1 MIPHRRWFITVS
13 WQIRYANEPICLF
26 SPFITMDKTFSHQ
39 LYLTHQECPTC
50 PAPAEVKQ
58 FFVDLLGALFADF
71 TQLSHL
77 SEAQFEELLNSL
89 QHELERILLHN
100 PTRGIGN
107 ASQTASDFFNSLPAL
122 FETLHQDVGAMYEGD
137 PAAKSKSEVIRTYP
151 GFYAIAAY
159 RMAHK
164 LHQLGVQGI
173 PRIITEHAHSI
184 TGIDI
189 HPAASIGN
197 YFCIDHGTGI
207 VIGETTVIGNH
218 VKLYQGVTLGALSV
232 NKEDAV
238 KKRHPTIE
246 DHVVIYSGATIL
258 GGETIIGH
266 HSIIGGNVWITQ
278 SLNPHTKIYYQS
290 HGNRMVVNEA

>member
-1 MIPHRRWFITVS
+1 
-13 WQIRYANEPICLF
+13 
-26 SPFITMDKTFSHQ
+26 MDKTFSHQ
-39 LYLTHQECPTC
+39 LYLTHQACPTC
-50 PAPAEVKQ
+50 PAPVEVKQ

-77 SEAQFEELLNSL
+77 SEVQFEELLNSL
-89 QHELERILLHN
+89 QRELERILHHN
-100 PTRGIGN
+100 PTRGISS
-107 ASQTASDFFNSLPAL
+107 ASQTASQFFNSLPAL
-122 FETLHQDVGAMYEGD
+122 YETLHQDITAMYDGD

-159 RMAHK
+159 RIAHK
-164 LHQLGVQGI
+164 LHQLGVLGI
-173 PRIITEHAHSI
+173 PRIITEHAHSK

-189 HPAASIGN
+189 HPGARIGN

-232 NKEDAV
+232 NKEDAE

-246 DHVVIYSGATIL
+246 DYVVIYSGATIL
-258 GGETIIGH
+258 GGETTIGH
-266 HSIIGGNVWITQ
+266 HSIIGGNVWITR
-278 SLNPHTKIYYQS
+278 SLNPNTKIYYQS
-290 HGNRMVVNEA
+290 QGNRMEVNPL